1 MKPLVFCIAFIFFF
15 VGCYNNNY
23 TGAVVSG
30 HPEATK
36 IGIDILEIGGNAIDA
51 AIGVQLALAVCLPS
65 AGNIGGGGFMVYRD
79 KNGNH
84 YSLDFRETAPLKS
97 NKNMYLDSNGLVI
110 DSLSTYGHLSI
121 GVPGTIDGIFQA
133 HKKFGSIHI
142 DTLFNYA
149 IKLASNGFPITQK
162 QAERFNFYQTDFSK
176 FNPQNKYLQKPLW
189 MGGDTLIQED
199 LASTLSI
206 IKEKGRSGF
215 YEGEIAQ
222 SLIATIQKRGIMTL
236 EDLKNYRSVWR
247 DPITYSFGKYQLI
260 SMPPP
265 SSGGIAISQLL
276 MSLANFEIDTIKHN
290 SIEYIHLLSEIE
302 KLVYADRAKYLGDPN
317 YYNVPL
323 FELTDYNYNKQRVK
337 DIDLHQARS
346 ANSISEGSFNRK
358 ESEETT
364 HFSILDQYGN
374 AASVT
379 TTLNTN
385 YGSKVF
391 VNERGFLLNNEMDD
405 FSSKPGTPNTYGLIG
420 SEANSIEPGKRM
432 LSSMTPTIIEK
443 KGNLFLILGSPGGST
458 IITSVFQ
465 TILNVIYFEMDILSA
480 VNAPRFH
487 HQWKPEYIFMETELY
502 SDSINKA
509 LNKMGHNIKTRKNIG
524 NVNAIMYQNNS
535 VTVGADKRGDN
546 KSQIIYYLN
555 QAP

>member
-1 MKPLVFCIAFIFFF
+1 MKPFFCIAFIFFF
-15 VGCYNNNY
+15 LGCYNNNY
-23 TGAVVSG
+23 TGSVVTG

-36 IGIDILEIGGNAIDA
+36 IGVEILKKGGNAIDA

-65 AGNIGGGGFMVYRD
+65 AGNIGGGGFMIYRD
-79 KNGNH
+79 KNGSY
-84 YSLDFRETAPLKS
+84 YSLDFREMAPIKATQ
-97 NKNMYLDSNGLVI
+97 NMYLDSNGLVI
-110 DSLSTYGHLSI
+110 DSLSTYGALSI

-133 HKKFGSIHI
+133 HTRFGSISL

-149 IKLASNGFPITQK
+149 IKLADQGFPITKK
-162 QAERFNFYQTDFSK
+162 QAERFNLYQPDFAK
-176 FNPQNKYLQKPLW
+176 FNTQNQYLQQTSW
-189 MGGDTLIQED
+189 TEGDTLTQKD
-199 LASTLSI
+199 LAKTLSI
-206 IKEKGRSGF
+206 IKEKGRSSF

-222 SLIATIQKRGIMTL
+222 SIIATIQEKGIMTL
-236 EDLKNYRSVWR
+236 EDLKKYRAVWR
-247 DPITYSFGKYQLI
+247 KPINYSFGEYQLI

-265 SSGGIAISQLL
+265 SSGGVAISQLL
-276 MSLANFEIDTIKHN
+276 MSLSNFELDTIKHI

-302 KLVYADRAKYLGDPN
+302 KLVYADRAKYLGDPDFH
-317 YYNVPL
+317 NVPI
-323 FELTDYNYNKQRVK
+323 FELTNYNYNKDRVK
-337 DIDLHQARS
+337 SIDLLQARS
-346 ANSISEGSFNRK
+346 SDSISEGSFQYQ

-374 AASVT
+374 SASVT

-405 FSSKPGTPNTYGLIG
+405 FSSKPGSPNTYGLIG
-420 SEANSIEPGKRM
+420 SEANSIRPGKRM

-487 HQWKPEYIFMETELY
+487 HQWRPEYISMEKELY
-502 SDSINKA
+502 SDSINKI
-509 LNKMGHNIKTRKNIG
+509 LNNIGHNIKTRESIG

-546 KSQIIYYLN
+546 TSQIIYN
-555 QAP
+555 INKAP

>member
-1 MKPLVFCIAFIFFF
+1 MKSIFFIAFMIFCI
-15 VGCYNNNY
+15 GCYNNNSS
-23 TGAVVSG
+23 GAVVSG

-79 KNGNH
+79 KNGDH
-84 YSLDFRETAPLKS
+84 YSLDFRETSPLNS
-97 NKNMYLDSNGLVI
+97 NTNMYLDSNGLVI
-110 DSLSTYGHLSI
+110 DSLSTYGAMSI

-133 HKKFGSIHI
+133 HRRFGSIPL

-149 IKLASNGFPITQK
+149 IQLASHGFPITKK
-162 QAERFNFYQTDFSK
+162 QAERFNLYQDDFAK
-176 FNPQNKYLQKPLW
+176 FNTQNQYLQKLLW
-189 MGGDTLIQED
+189 KEGDTLIQTD
-199 LASTLSI
+199 LAQTLSI
-206 IKEKGRSGF
+206 IKEKGRSSF
-215 YEGEIAQ
+215 YEGEIAK
-222 SLIATIQKRGIMTL
+222 SLIATIKENGIMTL
-236 EDLKNYRSVWR
+236 EDLKNYQSVWR
-247 DPITYSFGKYQLI
+247 EPITYNFGKYQLI

-276 MSLANFEIDTIKHN
+276 MSLANFNIDTINHN

-302 KLVYADRAKYLGDPN
+302 KLVYADRATYLGDPN

-323 FELTDYNYNKQRVK
+323 NELTNYNYNKKRVK
-337 DIDLHQARS
+337 DIDLLQARPS
-346 ANSISEGSFNRK
+346 NSISEGSFNNK

-443 KGNLFLILGSPGGST
+443 QGNLFLILGSPGGST

-487 HQWKPEYIFMETELY
+487 HQWKPEYISMETELY
-502 SDSINKA
+502 SDSINRA
-509 LNKMGHNIKTRKNIG
+509 LNNIGHNIKTRKNIG

-546 KSQIIYYLN
+546 KSQIIYSLN

>member
-1 MKPLVFCIAFIFFF
+1 
-15 VGCYNNNY
+15 
-23 TGAVVSG
+23 
-30 HPEATK
+30 
-36 IGIDILEIGGNAIDA
+36 
-51 AIGVQLALAVCLPS
+51 
-65 AGNIGGGGFMVYRD
+65 
-79 KNGNH
+79 
-84 YSLDFRETAPLKS
+84 
-97 NKNMYLDSNGLVI
+97 MYLDSNGLVI
-110 DSLSTYGHLSI
+110 DSLSTYGAMSI

-133 HKKFGSIHI
+133 HRRFGSIPL

-149 IKLASNGFPITQK
+149 IQLASHGFPITKK
-162 QAERFNFYQTDFSK
+162 QAERFNLYQDDFAK
-176 FNPQNKYLQKPLW
+176 FNTQNQYLQKLLW
-189 MGGDTLIQED
+189 KEGDTLIQTD
-199 LASTLSI
+199 LAQTLSI
-206 IKEKGRSGF
+206 IKEKGRSSF
-215 YEGEIAQ
+215 YEGEIAK
-222 SLIATIQKRGIMTL
+222 SLIATIKENGIMTL
-236 EDLKNYRSVWR
+236 EDLKNYQSVWR
-247 DPITYSFGKYQLI
+247 EPITYNFGKYQLI

-276 MSLANFEIDTIKHN
+276 MSLANFNIDTINHN

-302 KLVYADRAKYLGDPN
+302 KLVYADRATYLGDPN

-323 FELTDYNYNKQRVK
+323 NELTNYNYNKKRVK
-337 DIDLHQARS
+337 DIDLLQARPS
-346 ANSISEGSFNRK
+346 NSISEGSFNNK

-443 KGNLFLILGSPGGST
+443 QGNLFLILGSPGGST

-487 HQWKPEYIFMETELY
+487 HQWKPEYISMETELY
-502 SDSINKA
+502 SDSINTV
-509 LNKMGHNIKTRKNIG
+509 LNNMGHIIKKRTNIG
-524 NVNAIMYQNNS
+524 NVNAIMFQNNS

-546 KSQIIYYLN
+546 KSEIIYDLN
-555 QAP
+555 SAP

>member
-1 MKPLVFCIAFIFFF
+1 MKPLFCIAGILFLL
-15 VGCYNNNY
+15 GCNNNNY
-23 TGAVVSG
+23 LGAVVSG

-36 IGIDILEIGGNAIDA
+36 IGIEILEIGGNAIDA

-79 KNGNH
+79 KNGDH
-84 YSLDFRETAPLKS
+84 YSLDFRETAPLNS
-97 NKNMYLDSNGLVI
+97 NKNMYLDSNGSVV
-110 DSLSTYGHLSI
+110 DSLSTYGGLAV
-121 GVPGTIDGIFQA
+121 GVPGTIDGIFKA
-133 HKKFGSIHI
+133 HKRFGSVHI
-142 DTLFNYA
+142 NTLFNYA
-149 IKLASNGFPITQK
+149 IKLAKNGFPITQK
-162 QAERFNFYQTDFSK
+162 QAERFNFYQNDFTK
-176 FNPQNKYLQKPLW
+176 FNTQNQYLQKSHW
-189 MGGDTLIQED
+189 NKGDTLIQED
-199 LASTLSI
+199 LANTLTI

-215 YEGEIAQ
+215 YEGEVAH
-222 SLIATIQKRGIMTL
+222 SLIATIKENGIMTL
-236 EDLKNYRSVWR
+236 EDLKNYQAIWR
-247 DPITYSFGKYQLI
+247 EPITYNFGKYQLI

-276 MSLANFEIDTIKHN
+276 MSLAHFDINTMKHN

-323 FELTDYNYNKQRVK
+323 NKLTDYNYNKDRVK
-337 DIDLHQARS
+337 NIDLLQATS
-346 ANSISEGSFNRK
+346 SNTISEGSFNHK

-374 AASVT
+374 SASVT

-405 FSSKPGTPNTYGLIG
+405 FSAKPGTPNTYGLIG

-443 KGNLFLILGSPGGST
+443 K
-458 IITSVFQ
+458 
-465 TILNVIYFEMDILSA
+465 VIYF
-480 VNAPRFH
+480 
-487 HQWKPEYIFMETELY
+487 
-502 SDSINKA
+502 
-509 LNKMGHNIKTRKNIG
+509 
-524 NVNAIMYQNNS
+524 
-535 VTVGADKRGDN
+535 
-546 KSQIIYYLN
+546 
-555 QAP
+555 